1 MISYAELQLRG
12 IGACGYY
19 RLCVDGDDEDD
30 EDAKPNKEKHDG
42 SGEGKELVI
51 HCSHRL
57 VIFLAAF
64 ACGLR

>member
-1 MISYAELQLRG
+1 MPIQLRG

-19 RLCVDGDDEDD
+19 RLRVDGDDEED
-30 EDAKPNKEKHDG
+30 EEDKPKKEKHDG
-42 SGEGKELVI
+42 SGEGKELVT
-51 HCSHRL
+51 HCSPRL